1 MLQGWSAQEPER
13 NLILRR
19 YSIRS
24 VALLTLLGILV
35 CQADERP
42 QGELF
47 FLVFADP
54 QFGMYTSDQ
63 GFEQET
69 ANFEFVIA
77 AANRLRPAFVVVC
90 GDLINKPG
98 DAAESAEY
106 KRIAAKLDA
115 RIPIYNVAGNH
126 DVGNSPTAASLA
138 KYREQFGPDYYAF
151 RSGEIE
157 GLVLNSSV
165 IANPKEVPD
174 ESRKQEL
181 WLKGELEKSKKLGIR
196 HLFVFQHHPWFLKD
210 RDEADQY
217 FNVPGQTRRTYLEL
231 LRSYGVS
238 HIFTGHFHQNAL
250 AKDGPLEMVTSG
262 PVGKPLGGSRSG
274 FTVVVVRKT
283 KVEYRYYDFGALP
296 NKIELQ
302 GEPVFQ

>member
-1 MLQGWSAQEPER
+1 MQKGT
-13 NLILRR
+13 LILRR
-19 YSIRS
+19 HFIRS
-24 VALLTLLGILV
+24 LALLTLLGILV
-35 CQADERP
+35 CRAADRA
-42 QGELF
+42 QGDLF

-54 QFGMYTSDQ
+54 QFGMYTGDQ

-106 KRIAAKLDA
+106 KRIAAKLDT

-126 DVGNSPTAASLA
+126 DVGNLPTAASLA
-138 KYREQFGPDYYAF
+138 KYREQFGPDYYTF

-165 IANPKEVPD
+165 IANPREVPE
-174 ESRKQEL
+174 ESRRQEL
-181 WLKGELEKSKKLGIR
+181 WLKGELEKTKKLGIR
-196 HLFVFQHHPWFLKD
+196 HLFVFQHHPWFLEYPN
-210 RDEADQY
+210 EADQY
-217 FNVPGQTRRTYLEL
+217 FNVPAQIRRRYLEL
-231 LRSYGVS
+231 LRNYGVS
-238 HIFTGHFHQNAL
+238 HVFAGHFHQNASG
-250 AKDGPLEMVTSG
+250 KDGPLEMVTTG
-262 PVGKPLGGSRSG
+262 PVGKPLGDARSG
-274 FTVVVVRKT
+274 FSVVVVRKT
-283 KVEYRYYDFGALP
+283 KVEYRYYDFGSLP

-302 GEPVFQ
+302 REGE